1 MRGLGIR
8 SSKFL
13 FSLNIILKVIRSK
26 ALLFGIGRAFLYLI
40 IIKTKSYLSLPL
52 HVDLSHLEVFFN
64 INFRRLFCHQFHKY
78 LTVILPKS
86 KKHYQSFINTLE
98 LAKNAS

>member
-52 HVDLSHLEVFFN
+52 NVDLSHLEVFFCLN
-64 INFRRLFCHQFHKY
+64 LAGVK
-78 LTVILPKS
+78 
-86 KKHYQSFINTLE
+86 TLE
-98 LAKNAS
+98 LPTREFGII